1 MDAVC
6 IMMERKPKKGADG
19 ADDYWEEAKKLLADP
34 QKFIK
39 TLEKYNRN
47 NIPERVIIKMTQFL
61 NANKQF
67 VPSTIAKAS

>member
-1 MDAVC
+1 MDGVC

-19 ADDYWEEAKKLLADP
+19 SDDYWDEAKKLLADP

-47 NIPERVIIKMTQFL
+47 NIPDKVIKNMT
-61 NANKQF
+61 
-67 VPSTIAKAS
+67 